1 MFVLRTGC
9 WRDRRGRSYKDPK
22 KSLSLYALLLLYY
35 IYMCAII
42 LFAQSLLKKKGSV
55 RKEMMNLS
63 FYHRQYSKT
72 WIKTTFPSYRLTH
85 IQSELADPS
94 LNRPACGRG
103 SLFLILFCDITSTA
117 IRLWKTTRLIYRT
130 EFLCIINRLSNL
142 SDSLFVVLLPTVLLL
157 RLSFSFFFPAIKNRV
172 NHLSSFQVFIVDRI
186 SCSSLL
192 IVLLIFNQ
200 LHISVFLPSC
210 IRNAIFFPWSVSSL
224 DSCCRSLERESSL
237 VYLPSFPLR

>member
-1 MFVLRTGC
+1 MC
-9 WRDRRGRSYKDPK
+9 
-22 KSLSLYALLLLYY
+22 YY
-35 IYMCAII
+35 IVR
-42 LFAQSLLKKKGSV
+42 SVTVEKKGKRKKGSD
-55 RKEMMNLS
+55 ESELLS
-63 FYHRQYSKT
+63 QTQEQYSKT

-103 SLFLILFCDITSTA
+103 SLFLILFCDITSTE

-130 EFLCIINRLSNL
+130 EFLCTINRLNNL

-157 RLSFSFFFPAIKNRV
+157 RLSFSFFFPAIKYRV

-210 IRNAIFFPWSVSSL
+210 IRNAIFFPDLSLHLTATAAGPWRENPPLFIFLPFPSVKGFVGEYFL
-224 DSCCRSLERESSL
+224 ILKTEGAVCCTD
-237 VYLPSFPLR
+237 

>member
-1 MFVLRTGC
+1 MCLYILRSVTVE
-9 WRDRRGRSYKDPK
+9 K
-22 KSLSLYALLLLYY
+22 KG
-35 IYMCAII
+35 
-42 LFAQSLLKKKGSV
+42 KRKKGSD
-55 RKEMMNLS
+55 ESELLS
-63 FYHRQYSKT
+63 QTQEQYSQT

-157 RLSFSFFFPAIKNRV
+157 RLSFSFFFPAIKYRV

-186 SCSSLL
+186 SCSSFL

-210 IRNAIFFPWSVSSL
+210 IRNAIFFPDLSLHLTATAAGPWRENPSLFIFLPFPSVKGFVGEYFL
-224 DSCCRSLERESSL
+224 ILKTEGAVCCTD
-237 VYLPSFPLR
+237 

>member
-1 MFVLRTGC
+1 MLCCF
-9 WRDRRGRSYKDPK
+9 YI
-22 KSLSLYALLLLYY
+22 
-35 IYMCAII
+35 IYMCYYIVR
-42 LFAQSLLKKKGSV
+42 SVTVEKKGKRKKGSD
-55 RKEMMNLS
+55 ESELLS
-63 FYHRQYSKT
+63 QTQEQYSKT

-94 LNRPACGRG
+94 LNRPACGRS
-103 SLFLILFCDITSTA
+103 SLFLILFCDITSTE

-157 RLSFSFFFPAIKNRV
+157 CLSFSFFFPAIKYRV

-210 IRNAIFFPWSVSSL
+210 IRNAIFFPDLSLHLTAAAGPWRENPPLFIFLPFPSVKGFVGEYFL
-224 DSCCRSLERESSL
+224 ILKTEGAVCCTD
-237 VYLPSFPLR
+237 

>member
-1 MFVLRTGC
+1 MC
-9 WRDRRGRSYKDPK
+9 
-22 KSLSLYALLLLYY
+22 YY
-35 IYMCAII
+35 IVR
-42 LFAQSLLKKKGSV
+42 SVTVEKKGKRKKGSD
-55 RKEMMNLS
+55 ESELLS
-63 FYHRQYSKT
+63 QTQEQYSKT

-157 RLSFSFFFPAIKNRV
+157 RLSFSFFFPAIKYRV

-210 IRNAIFFPWSVSSL
+210 IRNAIFFPDLSLHLTAAAGPWRENPPLFIFLPFPSVKGFVGEYFL
-224 DSCCRSLERESSL
+224 ILKTEGAVCCTD
-237 VYLPSFPLR
+237 

>member
-1 MFVLRTGC
+1 
-9 WRDRRGRSYKDPK
+9 
-22 KSLSLYALLLLYY
+22 
-35 IYMCAII
+35 MCAII

-55 RKEMMNLS
+55 RKEVMNLS
-63 FYHRQYSKT
+63 FYHRHKNNIPKHESKQH
-72 WIKTTFPSYRLTH
+72 IHLIGLTH
-85 IQSELADPS
+85 IQSEPADPS

-103 SLFLILFCDITSTA
+103 SLFLILFCDITSTE

-130 EFLCIINRLSNL
+130 EFLCTINRLNNL

-157 RLSFSFFFPAIKNRV
+157 RLSFSFFFPAIKYRV

-210 IRNAIFFPWSVSSL
+210 IRNAIFFPDLSLHLTATAAGPWRENPPLFIFLPFPSVKGFVGEYFL
-224 DSCCRSLERESSL
+224 ILKTEGAVCCTD
-237 VYLPSFPLR
+237 

>member
-1 MFVLRTGC
+1 MC
-9 WRDRRGRSYKDPK
+9 
-22 KSLSLYALLLLYY
+22 YY
-35 IYMCAII
+35 IVR
-42 LFAQSLLKKKGSV
+42 SVTVEKKGKRKKGSD
-55 RKEMMNLS
+55 ESELLS
-63 FYHRQYSKT
+63 QTQEQYSQT

-157 RLSFSFFFPAIKNRV
+157 RLSFSFFFPAIKYRV

-210 IRNAIFFPWSVSSL
+210 IRNAIFFPDLSLHLTAAAGPWRENPPLFIFLPFPSVKGFVGEYFL
-224 DSCCRSLERESSL
+224 ILKTEGAVCCTD
-237 VYLPSFPLR
+237 

>member
-1 MFVLRTGC
+1 MC
-9 WRDRRGRSYKDPK
+9 
-22 KSLSLYALLLLYY
+22 YY
-35 IYMCAII
+35 IVR
-42 LFAQSLLKKKGSV
+42 SVTVEKKGKRKKGSD
-55 RKEMMNLS
+55 ESELLS
-63 FYHRQYSKT
+63 QTQEQYSKT

-130 EFLCIINRLSNL
+130 EFLCIINRLNNL

-157 RLSFSFFFPAIKNRV
+157 RLSFSFFFPAIKYRV

-210 IRNAIFFPWSVSSL
+210 IRNAIFFPDLSLHLTATAAGPWRENPPLFIFLPFPSVKGFVGEYFL
-224 DSCCRSLERESSL
+224 ILKTEGAVCCTD
-237 VYLPSFPLR
+237 

>member
-1 MFVLRTGC
+1 MCLYILRSVTVE
-9 WRDRRGRSYKDPK
+9 K
-22 KSLSLYALLLLYY
+22 KG
-35 IYMCAII
+35 
-42 LFAQSLLKKKGSV
+42 KRKKGSD
-55 RKEMMNLS
+55 ESELLS
-63 FYHRQYSKT
+63 QTQEQYSKT

-130 EFLCIINRLSNL
+130 EFLCTINRLNNL

-157 RLSFSFFFPAIKNRV
+157 RLSFSFFFPAIKYRV

-186 SCSSLL
+186 SCSSFL

-210 IRNAIFFPWSVSSL
+210 IRNAIFFPDLSLHLTATAAGPWRENPSLFIFLPFPSVKGFVGEYFL
-224 DSCCRSLERESSL
+224 ILKTEGAVCCTD
-237 VYLPSFPLR
+237 